1 VSVSTGATLTRP
13 PGPPRIPGT
22 GRAFGTFG
30 ELLQGCLGSAR
41 LNFLVTFPISC
52 FAYACFVPDPE
63 LRDVTVT
70 PAEKQKARRLAS
82 MLLAHYHLPAGG
94 RLRLESDLP
103 VGKGLAS
110 SSADLV
116 ATARAIAAC
125 YGLHIPRSLL
135 LQSMAAIEPS
145 DGVMYPGI
153 VSFYHQQVRLHEFL
167 GTLPPLTILGLD
179 EGGRLDTIEFNRR
192 PKPFSENDVDQYEH
206 LLGRITG
213 AIRRHDLEGVGQT
226 ATASALLNQKLN
238 PKQTLVDLLAIC
250 REVQGLGVA
259 VAHSGTCLGL
269 LLSPQHPRYRWQL
282 QTGYNLLATLTKN
295 VLVYHSLTFA

>member
-1 VSVSTGATLTRP
+1 MSVATSATLTRAP
-13 PGPPRIPGT
+13 QAPQLMGT
-22 GRAFGTFG
+22 GRSFGTFG

-41 LNFLVTFPISC
+41 RNFLVTFPISC
-52 FAYACFVPDPE
+52 FAYACFVPAPE
-63 LRDVTVT
+63 LPDVVVV
-70 PAEKQKARRLAS
+70 PAEKHKARRLAS
-82 MLLAHYHLPAGG
+82 MLLEHYQLPAGG

-125 YGLHIPRSLL
+125 YGLCIPLSLL
-135 LQSMAAIEPS
+135 LQWMSAIEPS
-145 DGVMYPGI
+145 DGVMYQGI
-153 VSFYHQQVRLHEFL
+153 VSFYHQQVCLHKFL

-179 EGGRLDTIEFNRR
+179 EGGKLDTIEFNRR
-192 PKPFSENDVDQYEH
+192 PKPFSQSDVDQYEQ

-213 AIRRHDLEGVGQT
+213 AIRRRDLEGVGHT

-282 QTGYNLLATLTKN
+282 QTAYNLLATLTRN
-295 VLVYHSLTFA
+295 VLVYHSLAFQ